1 MDLIQKVDFMIL
13 DFIQENLRT
22 DFLDSAVPYITSLGD
37 KGWFWIC
44 AACALI
50 IIPKTRKI
58 GIAAGIALIFS
69 LLITNMTLKPLV
81 ERIRPYDIN
90 TAVELLIRPPS
101 DYSFPSGHT
110 SASFAAAS
118 AIFFM
123 DKKIGIPAL
132 ILAAVIGL
140 TRLYL
145 YVHFPT
151 DVLGGA
157 AVGIF
162 AGYIAVKIVNMRM
175 LEDKI
180 FSRL

>member
-1 MDLIQKVDFMIL
+1 MIL
-13 DFIQENLRT
+13 DFIQENMRS
-22 DFLDSAVPYITSLGD
+22 DFLDTVVPMITSLGD

-44 AACALI
+44 AACIMI
-50 IIPKTRKI
+50 IIPQTRKI
-58 GIAAGIALIFS
+58 GMAAGLALIFS

-90 TAVELLIRPPS
+90 TAIELLIRPPS

-118 AIFFM
+118 AMFFIN
-123 DKKIGIPAL
+123 KKIGIPAL
-132 ILAAVIGL
+132 ILAAAIGL

-157 AVGIF
+157 AVGII
-162 AGYIAVKIVNMRM
+162 AGYAAAKIMNIRM
-175 LEDKI
+175 IEKKL
-180 FSRL
+180 LL

>member
-1 MDLIQKVDFMIL
+1 MEQIQKIDFMIL
-13 DFIQENLRT
+13 DLIQENFRS
-22 DFLDSAVPYITSLGD
+22 DFLDTVMPMITSLGD

-44 AACALI
+44 AACIMI

-69 LLITNMTLKPLV
+69 LLVTNMTLKPLV

-118 AIFFM
+118 AMFFLN
-123 DKKIGIPAL
+123 KKIGIPAL
-132 ILAAVIGL
+132 ILAVVIGL

-145 YVHFPT
+145 YVHYPT

-157 AVGIF
+157 AVGFI
-162 AGYIAVKIVNMRM
+162 AGYAAAKIVNSKM
-175 LEDKI
+175 LENKL
-180 FSRL
+180 SL